1 MHCLFYLIYFDHIL
15 WFANHWIQFQG
26 TGSAANNGPS
36 TSAAG
41 GADDELPDD
50 IDDDDDELDL
60 DELDE
65 LEASLAKT
73 SIHIKEAEA

>member
-1 MHCLFYLIYFDHIL
+1 LVLLIC
-15 WFANHWIQFQG
+15 WIQLQG

-41 GADDELPDD
+41 GADDEVPDD
-50 IDDDDDELDL
+50 IDDDDDDELDL
-60 DELDE
+60 DELNE

-73 SIHIKEAEA
+73 SIQINEPGAEA